1 MTTVDTQCNKVLYQ
15 EVFTALS
22 RSLRGLA
29 QPFYVPGS
37 RLLFQPEIFV
47 TVLAHTP
54 FFTSEGQQVVAQG
67 WKLNDKN
74 VEPFLKLLK
83 KRLDEITESV
93 ARVTAKVN
101 EERDEELRTSGS
113 SRSSR
118 NYGRNTLNTPDNFN
132 IDSLF
137 ISNRGDQTAS
147 DGLVDEEDTWMA
159 SASSLTIPPDI
170 AMVNMYR
177 CGLLA
182 LQLLP
187 PQSNAGLVMI
197 SDGMLTLPS
206 ASILEYML
214 TQSRNHNISCSFL
227 QVCQDHH
234 ILSIN
239 LKHVPITGRISSSSS
254 LLLWVSSLH

>member
-15 EVFTALS
+15 EVFIALS

-74 VEPFLKLLK
+74 VDAFLEFLKR
-83 KRLDEITESV
+83 RLDEITESV
-93 ARVTAKVN
+93 ARVTSKVN
-101 EERDEELRTSGS
+101 EEREEEQKQTGPG
-113 SRSSR
+113 RSSR
-118 NYGRNTLNTPDNFN
+118 NIAAPSKNSMTPDNFY
-132 IDSLF
+132 IESLF
-137 ISNRGDQTAS
+137 DRGDQAS
-147 DGLVDEEDTWMA
+147 GGTLIEDEDGSLS

-206 ASILEYML
+206 ASILESML

-227 QVCQDHH
+227 QVSNVFSC
-234 ILSIN
+234 L
-239 LKHVPITGRISSSSS
+239 
-254 LLLWVSSLH
+254 